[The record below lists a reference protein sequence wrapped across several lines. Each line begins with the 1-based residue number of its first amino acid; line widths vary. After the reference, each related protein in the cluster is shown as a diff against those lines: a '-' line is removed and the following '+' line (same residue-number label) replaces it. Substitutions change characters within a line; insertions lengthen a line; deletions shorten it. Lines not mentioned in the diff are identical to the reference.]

1 LTTYYPEEAKSC
13 TLEIILFKN
22 AQSKIE
28 KPRNAAFLL
37 FFAHFYTKN
46 SKNMSYL

>member
-1 LTTYYPEEAKSC
+1 MTIYYPEEAKNC

-22 AQSKIE
+22 AQSKT
-28 KPRNAAFLL
+28 KKAAMRG
-37 FFAHFYTKN
+37 FFAAAYTKN

>member
-1 LTTYYPEEAKSC
+1 MTIYYPEEAKSC

-37 FFAHFYTKN
+37 AVYAKYDD
-46 SKNMSYL
+46 NMSYL